1 MEKIKSI
8 KELRDAIMQL
18 ESKQL
23 EDKRLLKEQFMVT
36 YEAMKP
42 VNLIKNTIKDLITS
56 PDLKSNLFSAFLGI
70 AAGYLS
76 KRATFGLS
84 PNPLKN
90 ILGSFLQL
98 GVSNV
103 VTKKSGG
110 IKSFL
115 LGLARKISSKRK
127 VNGDYQFR

>member
-8 KELRDAIMQL
+8 KELRDAIVQL

-23 EDKRLLKEQFMVT
+23 EDKRLLKEQFVST
-36 YEAMKP
+36 YESLRP
-42 VNLIKNTIKDLITS
+42 INLIKTTIKDLIAS

-84 PNPLKN
+84 HNPLKN

-103 VTKKSGG
+103 VAKKSGG

-115 LGLARKISSKRK
+115 LGLVRKFSSKRK
-127 VNGDYQFR
+127 INGDYQFR

>member
-8 KELRDAIMQL
+8 KELRDAIIQL

-23 EDKRLLKEQFMVT
+23 EDKRLLKEQFVST
-36 YEAMKP
+36 YESLRP
-42 VNLIKNTIKDLITS
+42 VNLIKTTIKDLIAS

-115 LGLARKISSKRK
+115 LGLARKFSSKRK

>member
-8 KELRDAIMQL
+8 KELREAIVQL
-18 ESKQL
+18 ENKQL
-23 EDKRLLKEQFMVT
+23 EDKRLLKEQFVST
-36 YEAMKP
+36 YESLRP
-42 VNLIKNTIKDLITS
+42 VNLIKTTIKDLITS
-56 PDLKSNLFSAFLGI
+56 PDLKSNLFRALLGL

-110 IKSFL
+110 IKSKLVGIARNFL
-115 LGLARKISSKRK
+115 SKRR
-127 VNGDYQFR
+127 VNDYFQ